1 MEKPRIGIVGVG
13 RWGSNIARVLW
24 ELHREGLISFE
35 IVIDIDIEKAK
46 NIARK
51 YGVKKYSNNLIDAQ
65 GLDGVVVA
73 VPIPYLAKTALK
85 LVKQGLN
92 VFVEKPVARS
102 VAEIKELI
110 NAVKERNVKAVPGF
124 IMRFNPVIEYLAEN
138 IKRIDL
144 NVVELRRLSRRPPS
158 ARRNSIILDLA
169 VHDIDIANYLFRD
182 TDAMLIKW
190 YHTRISGDEV
200 VKIIL
205 EYDGIPVMIHVDGI
219 CPVKVREI
227 DIIAKDYFIRG
238 NTDTNVIVYKTLYE
252 ERIVKLSS
260 EEPLKKEIKEWIKL
274 LVEDRSKSPTLEDAL
289 RVLELAEP
297 ILKATSF

>member
-144 NVVELRRLSRRPPS
+144 NVVELRRLSRRPSS